1 VGLVN
6 KVFTIGIT
14 QGVAAIVVYFIV
26 REQHR
31 VKHGDII
38 TCFMNTI

>member
-1 VGLVN
+1 MRFIN
-6 KVFTIGIT
+6 KVFTIGVT
-14 QGVAAIVVYFIV
+14 QGIATIVVRFIV

-38 TCFMNTI
+38 S